1 MSPLLTKKERQRIG
15 LRYVYVAGP
24 LTPKGTY
31 SKNPAIDYLYSVREM
46 TQVAVR
52 LVREGYAPF
61 CPAVDFL
68 YFMVGGREERI
79 KEAEIKRYSID
90 WLEKCDC
97 VVLCHGWQS
106 SEGTKREIKRAEEMG
121 LPVFKSLKE
130 FLERDNG

>member
-1 MSPLLTKKERQRIG
+1 M
-15 LRYVYVAGP
+15 RYCYIAGP
-24 LTPKGTY
+24 LTPRGTY
-31 SKNPAIDYLYSVREM
+31 STNPAIDYLYSVREM

-79 KEAEIKRYSID
+79 KESEIKRYSKD
-90 WLEKCDC
+90 WLERCDC

-106 SEGTKREIKRAEEMG
+106 SDGTLAEIKRAEALG
-121 LPVFKSLKE
+121 IPVFNSLRA
-130 FLERDNG
+130 FLDRDNGDSN